1 MSVTLSPRKS
11 PAVFLSVSMSSPY
24 SASIS
29 WSQASELGP
38 ECPSSSASASPS
50 FSSAEPTL
58 RACVWRSFNLVCTT
72 SAAVLSSG
80 RLAEQTRRCSISMPP
95 SGVTDCCA
103 VSTSI
108 LTSSSSVPAALRSGC
123 VSSSC
128 SSSLL
133 LLLLLSSSLDEMSVL
148 LFFRAL
154 LFLVLVAWLRLLFL
168 FGASAVAVAAAI
180 VPFVVVPVVV

>member
-108 LTSSSSVPAALRSGC
+108 LTSSSVPAALRSGC